1 MEIFIYT
8 PIFLSIAFAWFIA
21 DHINDNA
28 FFNSN
33 FKKFGW
39 RFGFLA
45 VINLLWMQYGIL
57 SLFNYLLG
65 FEYQIG
71 LFYWIL
77 SFSLMLLLSNIL
89 IKSLKSGEVNLI
101 NHNETFEK
109 LDNKKDNINDMPSL
123 LEIAGYPKNAIIHK
137 LIGKKFTFNGNKC
150 TMEYGHGS
158 AQTVWVIKE
167 GWFGEH
173 VIQAKK
179 LYKHELIKIYQQV
192 VD

>member
-89 IKSLKSGEVNLI
+89 IKSLKV
-101 NHNETFEK
+101 
-109 LDNKKDNINDMPSL
+109 
-123 LEIAGYPKNAIIHK
+123 
-137 LIGKKFTFNGNKC
+137 
-150 TMEYGHGS
+150 
-158 AQTVWVIKE
+158 
-167 GWFGEH
+167 
-173 VIQAKK
+173 
-179 LYKHELIKIYQQV
+179 
-192 VD
+192 